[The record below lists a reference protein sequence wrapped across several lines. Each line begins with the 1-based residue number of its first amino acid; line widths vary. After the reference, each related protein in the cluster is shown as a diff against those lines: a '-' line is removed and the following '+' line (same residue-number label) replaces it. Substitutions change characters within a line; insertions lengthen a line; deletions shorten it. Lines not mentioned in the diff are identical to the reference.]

1 MIILDQE
8 GKSCD
13 RDSTNYY
20 MKFVSYDKSNH
31 KYIMKL
37 GTNEPD
43 HDKPKEFT
51 VVLSI
56 EELTVLS
63 DTGYFKDAYEYISNT
78 VTNGQVALVYYIE
91 ELRTNDGIHHHGD
104 NVVTLSFRDYI
115 NDLDTRQ
122 WLESNKP
129 HGSLGSL
136 PNTTIY
142 DDGELRCLAGIA
154 WAYKDDI
161 IKFGLDHTLIEHC
174 YEHSGWI
181 KSNLLDPEHTLAEM
195 FGR

>member
-20 MKFVSYDKSNH
+20 MKFVSYDKSNQ

-56 EELTVLS
+56 EELTILS

-78 VTNGQVALVYYIE
+78 VTNGQVALSYYIQ
-91 ELRTNDGIHHHGD
+91 ELRANDGIHHYGD
-104 NVVTLSFRDYI
+104 DICTLGFKDYI
-115 NDLDTRQ
+115 DILSTMQR
-122 WLESNKP
+122 LRSNET
-129 HGSLGSL
+129 HGSL
-136 PNTTIY
+136 PNTVIY
-142 DDGELRCLAGIA
+142 DDGEIRCLSGIT

-161 IKFGLDHTLIEHC
+161 IKFGLNHTLIEHC

-181 KSNLLDPEHTLAEM
+181 KSNLLDPEHTLVEM
-195 FGR
+195 LRR